1 MVKRGYRLF
10 ASGSSADGGIGLFS
24 TRARLVVGL
33 KLASLVVV
41 MRFKLNVTSGF
52 PCGVNGLAAIVAC
65 EFDCRCEAIAEC
77 RGLREFLSIATGFES
92 GDTRGPQLRK

>member
-52 PCGVNGLAAIVAC
+52 PRGVNGLAVVVAC
-65 EFDCRCEAIAEC
+65 EFDCRCDA
-77 RGLREFLSIATGFES
+77 IATGCES
-92 GDTRGPQLRK
+92 